1 MRATLN
7 IYQFSNPQPKYEMPK
22 TYGGQDPSVMF
33 EYNQLM
39 QKEQKRLRRKRKN
52 HSMAHQQSSKKL
64 LQLNQMIVLDSNGN
78 EVMIDQIENQQTE
91 MD

>member
-1 MRATLN
+1 
-7 IYQFSNPQPKYEMPK
+7 
-22 TYGGQDPSVMF
+22 MF